1 MNIVILGNSMIKHAN
16 GNNMSKKLKNCKVYV
31 KNFSGS
37 KIRSMKDHMKPS
49 NREKPDHTILH
60 VRTNDFDS
68 DKPSDLIAKSI
79 FDLAIT
85 LKNNSQ
91 NVSISNIIMR
101 NDSFNEKAMEVN
113 GYLKQLCIEKNI
125 FLIDHTKTIHSRN
138 INRSKLHLNKS
149 DIIILSNIF
158 FRQYQVFCIDI
169 K

>member
-1 MNIVILGNSMIKHAN
+1 
-16 GNNMSKKLKNCKVYV
+16 MSKKLKNCKVCKVYV
-31 KNFSGS
+31 KDFSGS
-37 KIRSMKDHMKPS
+37 KVRCIRDHMKPS
-49 NREKPDHTILH
+49 MREKPDHTILH
-60 VRTNDFDS
+60 VGTNDLNS
-68 DKPSDLIAKSI
+68 DRPSNLIGKSI
-79 FDLAIT
+79 VDLAIT

>member
-1 MNIVILGNSMIKHAN
+1 
-16 GNNMSKKLKNCKVYV
+16 MSKKLKNCKVCKVYV
-31 KNFSGS
+31 KDFSGS
-37 KIRSMKDHMKPS
+37 KVRCIRDHMKPS
-49 NREKPDHTILH
+49 MREKPDHTILR
-60 VRTNDFDS
+60 VGTNDLNS
-68 DKPSDLIAKSI
+68 DRPSYLTAKSI
-79 FDLAIT
+79 VDLVIT
-85 LKNNSQ
+85 LKINRQ
-91 NVSISNIIMR
+91 NVSISNIIIR

-158 FRQYQVFCIDI
+158 LRQYQVFCIDI